1 MLIYPLHH
9 ELGSANTWEIFL
21 QDIQDKEQIAYLTN
35 KVAKTLI
42 IDLPIQQGFGMSL
55 FLNTSSNLNNHEA
68 LHAWVKQTITHLAD
82 RQLYDEDS
90 LYLLIKSALL
100 KELPN
105 DEVF

>member
-1 MLIYPLHH
+1 MLIYPLRHQSS
-9 ELGSANTWEIFL
+9 SADTWEMLL
-21 QDIQDKEQIAYLTN
+21 QDIQDKEQIAHLTN

-42 IDLPIQQGFGMSL
+42 IDLPIQKGFGMSL

-105 DEVF
+105 NEAF

>member
-9 ELGSANTWEIFL
+9 ELGSADTWEMLL
-21 QDIQDKEQIAYLTN
+21 QDIQDKEQIAHLTN

-42 IDLPIQQGFGMSL
+42 IDLHIQQGFGMSL
-55 FLNTSSNLNNHEA
+55 FLSTSSNLNNHEA

>member
-9 ELGSANTWEIFL
+9 QSGSADTWEVLL
-21 QDIQDKEQIAYLTN
+21 QDIRDKEQIDYLTN
-35 KVAKTLI
+35 KVSKALI
-42 IDLPIQQGFGMSL
+42 INLHIQQGFGMSL

-68 LHAWVKQTITHLAD
+68 LHTWVKQTIIHLAD

-105 DEVF
+105 NEVF